1 MIRVKLK
8 YELRKRV
15 NYSTIRKSLLERKI
29 NVKSYMLGVDIG
41 TTSTK
46 AVLFDLKGNAFQQSS
61 VEYPLNV
68 PEPGAAEQDPKEIL
82 EAVKE
87 SIRTVMKRSEIDKNA
102 LKFISFSAA
111 MHSVIAVDKEGN
123 PLTPS
128 ITWADQRSEPYAEK
142 IKKQTGLE
150 LYKKTGTP
158 IHPMSPL
165 TNISWI
171 REEKPNIFKQ
181 TAKFIGIKEYVFK
194 AFFNEYVVDHSIASA
209 TGLLN
214 IYTMDWDA
222 EALEIAGI
230 GPDQLSKLVPTTSQY
245 KSIDP
250 ILADEMGISSEVPFI
265 IGANDGCL
273 ANLGVDAVMPGEVA
287 ITIGT
292 SGAIRTVTDKP
303 VTDEKGRTFC
313 YALTENHW
321 VIGGPVNNGGM
332 VLRWLRDEFCS
343 EEVKIAKEQNQNP
356 YDLITDRIDQVA
368 AGSEGLLFHPYL
380 SGERAPSWNA
390 NARGSFFGLAMHH
403 KREHMM
409 RAVLE
414 GINMNIYM
422 VLLALEELIGTP
434 KEVRATGGFAH
445 SAVWR
450 QMVADIFGQEVHVP
464 ETVESACLGAAILGL
479 YAMGEIDDLSE
490 VKKMVKTRTINHPD
504 KEKGL
509 VYKELLPIFI
519 RLSRLYEQEYEAIV
533 DFQNQYTNRI

>member
-1 MIRVKLK
+1 MD
-8 YELRKRV
+8 
-15 NYSTIRKSLLERKI
+15 T
-29 NVKSYMLGVDIG
+29 YMMGVDLG

-46 AVLFDLKGNAFQQSS
+46 AVLFDQKGKVKSQST

-68 PEPGAAEQDPKEIL
+68 PEPGAAVQDPTEIL
-82 EAVKE
+82 EAVKR
-87 SIRTVMKRSEIDKNA
+87 SIREVMDRSGISKKS
-102 LKFISFSAA
+102 LKLISFSAA
-111 MHSVIAVDKEGN
+111 MHSLIAIDDEGL

-128 ITWADQRSEPYAEK
+128 ITWADQRSEPYAEE
-142 IKKQTGLE
+142 IKSQTGLE

-165 TNISWI
+165 TNILWI
-171 REEKPNIFKQ
+171 RKDQPEIFKR
-181 TAKFIGIKEYVFK
+181 TAKFIGIKEYIFNVFFK
-194 AFFNEYVVDHSIASA
+194 EYVVDHSIASA

-214 IYTMDWDA
+214 MYTLDWDE

-230 GPDQLSKLVPTTSQY
+230 SSDYLSRLVSTTTQFKGLNSE
-245 KSIDP
+245 
-250 ILADEMGISSEVPFI
+250 LANEMGIDPEVPFI

-303 VTDEKGRTFC
+303 ITDEKGRTFC

-332 VLRWLRDEFCS
+332 VLRWLRDEFCA
-343 EEVKIAKEQNQNP
+343 EEVQQAKALNQNP

-403 KREHMM
+403 KRDHMM

-414 GINMNIYM
+414 GINMNMYM

-445 SAVWR
+445 SKVWR
-450 QMVADIFGQEVHVP
+450 QMVADIFGHEVHVP

-479 YAMGEIDDLSE
+479 FAIGEIDDLSE
-490 VKKMVKTRTINHPD
+490 VKRMVKTRSINHPN

-519 RLSRLYEQEYEAIV
+519 RLSRLYEQEYQSVVA
-533 DFQNQYTNRI
+533 FQNKYTKIE

>member
-1 MIRVKLK
+1 MI
-8 YELRKRV
+8 V
-15 NYSTIRKSLLERKI
+15 NT
-29 NVKSYMLGVDIG
+29 YMLGVDLG

-46 AVLFDLKGNAFQQSS
+46 AVLFDRNGHVKSQSTI
-61 VEYPLNV
+61 EYPLNV
-68 PEPGAAEQDPKEIL
+68 PEPGAAVQDPDEIL
-82 EAVKE
+82 TAVKQ
-87 SIRTVMKRSEIDKNA
+87 SIKAAIDKSKISKEE
-102 LKFISFSAA
+102 LKLISFSAA
-111 MHSVIAVDKEGN
+111 MHSLIAIDEDGK

-128 ITWADQRSEPYAEK
+128 ITWADQRSEPYAAE

-165 TNISWI
+165 SNILWI
-171 REEKPNIFKQ
+171 RKDQPALFNK
-181 TAKFIGIKEYVFK
+181 TAKFIGIKEYVFN

-214 IYTMDWDA
+214 IYDLDWDK

-230 GPDQLSKLVPTTSQY
+230 TTGKLSRLVPTTTSF
-245 KSIDP
+245 KGIAPS
-250 ILADEMGISSEVPFI
+250 LAAEMGIDANVPFI

-321 VIGGPVNNGGM
+321 VIGGPVNNGGL
-332 VLRWLRDEFCS
+332 VLRWLRDELCA
-343 EEVKIAKEQNQNP
+343 EEVKLAKEQNKNP
-356 YDLITDRIDQVA
+356 YDLITERIDQVP

-390 NARGSFFGLAMHH
+390 DARGSFFGLAIHH
-403 KREHMM
+403 QRDHMM

-414 GINMNIYM
+414 GINMNMYM
-422 VLLALEELIGTP
+422 VLLALEELIGRP

-445 SAVWR
+445 SKVWR
-450 QMVADIFGQEVHVP
+450 QMVADIFGHEVHVP

-479 YAMGEIDDLSE
+479 FALGEIDELTE
-490 VKKMVKTRTINHPD
+490 VKKMVQTRTVNYPD
-504 KEKGL
+504 ARKGL
-509 VYKELLPIFI
+509 VYKELIPIFI
-519 RLSRLYEQEYEAIV
+519 RMSRLYEKEYQSIV
-533 DFQNQYTNRI
+533 DFQKKHTSKE